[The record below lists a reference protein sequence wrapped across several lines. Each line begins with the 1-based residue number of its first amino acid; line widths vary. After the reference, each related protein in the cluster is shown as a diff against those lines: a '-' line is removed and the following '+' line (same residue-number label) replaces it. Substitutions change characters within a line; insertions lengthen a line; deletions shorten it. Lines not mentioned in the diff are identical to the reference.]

1 MNLHGIVAGA
11 VGAVNPFI
19 VATIYESDG
28 YTTNDA
34 YKQVPAYK
42 DPVDVKVQVQALEW
56 KDLQQLDAMNVQ
68 GERRAVY
75 IYGSEWNGISRIDER
90 GGDLLVFPERPGTAP
105 RTWLVAVVLEKW
117 PDWVKV
123 AVVLQVDA

>member
-11 VGAVNPFI
+11 VGAVNPMI
-19 VATIYESDG
+19 VATILESDG
-28 YTTNDA
+28 YTIAATG
-34 YKQVPAYK
+34 KQVPAYK
-42 DPVDVKVQVQALEW
+42 APVSVKVQVQALEFG
-56 KDLQQLDAMNVQ
+56 DLRQLEAMNVQ

-90 GGDLLVFPERPGTAP
+90 GGDLLIFPERPGADP

-123 AVVLQVDA
+123 AVTLQNDA

>member
-1 MNLHGIVAGA
+1 MNLHGIVAGGI
-11 VGAVNPFI
+11 GAINPFI
-19 VATIYESDG
+19 VSTIRESDG
-28 YTTNDA
+28 YTIEATG
-34 YKQVPAYK
+34 KQVPAYK
-42 DPVDVKVQVQALEW
+42 EPVDIKIQVQALEW

-90 GGDLLVFPERPGTAP
+90 GGDLLTFPEVPGGPP

-123 AVVLQVDA
+123 AVTLQVEA

>member
-19 VATIYESDG
+19 VATIRESDG
-28 YTTNDA
+28 YTIAGTG
-34 YKQVPAYK
+34 KQVPAYK
-42 DPVDVKVQVQALEW
+42 TPVDVRVQVQALEW
-56 KDLQQLDAMNVQ
+56 KEIQQLDAMNVQ

-75 IYGSEWNGISRIDER
+75 IQGSNWNGISRIDER
-90 GGDLLVFPERPGTAP
+90 GGDLLTFPEVPGGPA

-117 PDWVKV
+117 PDWVKC
-123 AVVLQVDA
+123 ACTLQADA

>member
-11 VGAVNPFI
+11 VGAVNPLI
-19 VATIYESDG
+19 VASILESDG
-28 YTTNDA
+28 YA
-34 YKQVPAYK
+34 IQASGKQVPAYK
-42 DPVDVKVQVQALEW
+42 DPVDVKVQVQALQW

-90 GGDLLVFPERPGTAP
+90 GGDLLIFPERPETVP
-105 RTWLVAVVLEKW
+105 RTWLVALVLEKW

-123 AVVLQVDA
+123 AVTLQNDA

>member
-11 VGAVNPFI
+11 VGAVNPMI
-19 VATIYESDG
+19 VATILESDG
-28 YTTNDA
+28 YTIAATG
-34 YKQVPAYK
+34 KQVPVYK
-42 DPVDVKVQVQALEW
+42 APVSVKVQVQALEFG
-56 KDLQQLDAMNVQ
+56 DLRQLEAMNVQ

-90 GGDLLVFPERPGTAP
+90 GGDLLIFPERPGADP

-123 AVVLQVDA
+123 AVTLQNDA